1 MRERYSYAF
10 RALGNRAPA
19 GPADAPDRSPDMRSR
34 ARFLKGLPIH
44 RMLAPF
50 PLAFGIGA
58 CVFDLVGLQLGLPG
72 WYTAGRYLL
81 GGALVGG
88 LVAAVPGLVDF
99 FWSIPRGGV
108 ARRRARRHMFVSGAA
123 LPLAWLAFWVRGAPG
138 VAPDP
143 PVVALE
149 VVVALLLFWSGFQG
163 VSLVYR
169 DRIGVLEDAQPTATP

>member
-44 RMLAPF
+44 PMLAPF

-123 LPLAWLAFWVRGAPG
+123 LPLAWLAFWVRGGPLTN
-138 VAPDP
+138 PDNSSDFFR
-143 PVVALE
+143 
-149 VVVALLLFWSGFQG
+149 LFQTDSMANFQNYFFFLIVG
-163 VSLVYR
+163 KNHCRSSKNFQF
-169 DRIGVLEDAQPTATP
+169 DF